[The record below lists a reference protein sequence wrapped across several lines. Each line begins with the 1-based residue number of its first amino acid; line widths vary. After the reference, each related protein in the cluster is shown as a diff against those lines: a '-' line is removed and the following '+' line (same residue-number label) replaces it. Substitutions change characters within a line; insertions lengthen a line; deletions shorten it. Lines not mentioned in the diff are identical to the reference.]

1 MYNSEWFAEGSE
13 QNEEQ
18 KDTDENKHFLNS
30 SLIFPDMFGQLG
42 RNHFR
47 VVHQTKY
54 AGLRK
59 NQ

>member
-13 QNEEQ
+13 QNEE
-18 KDTDENKHFLNS
+18 TDENKHFLNS